1 MAYDK
6 LSLWVVARLAAPRCL
21 EELVELFATVVDVPP
36 PSAVA
41 LPEGR
46 LLLSTWRRAQ

>member
-1 MAYDK
+1 MVYDK
-6 LSLWVVARLAAPRCL
+6 LSLGVVARLAAPRHL

-46 LLLSTWRRAQ
+46 LLLSTWRQAQ

>member
-6 LSLWVVARLAAPRCL
+6 LSLWVVARLAAPRLL
-21 EELVELFATVVDVPP
+21 EDLVELFTTVYDVLP
-36 PSAVA
+36 PSAVV

-46 LLLSTWRRAQ
+46 LLLSTRRHAQ